1 MITRP
6 TSSSRRLTRSA
17 ASSKGNSPGLEAG
30 AGESWMVTYADTGA
44 VRRGRQLRA
53 GESRPSVR
61 AEAVEQPRP
70 TGGDEVALATSTR
83 WMHRIPR
90 RIAAA
95 GPVVVAHHRAPGRCV
110 ARPVA
115 AVRVGGAGERPPLGV
130 GTGEHVVHVRR
141 VAHAVDLLS
150 LLRQRVH

>member
-61 AEAVEQPRP
+61 AEAVEQPP
-70 TGGDEVALATSTR
+70 PPGGARVAQPPSNGGG
-83 WMHRIPR
+83 HGIPR
-90 RIAAA
+90 RIPAA
-95 GPVVVAHHRAPGRCV
+95 GPVVVPPHRAPGGGV

-115 AVRVGGAGERPPLGV
+115 AVRVGGAGEPPPLGV
-130 GTGEHVVHVRR
+130 GTGEH
-141 VAHAVDLLS
+141 
-150 LLRQRVH
+150 